1 MGKRSYVPFD
11 VFAMRVDVPVST
23 AVRQGHLGW
32 TCGQCPLTDQG
43 IVHAPGNL
51 LAQTDFVCD
60 MIANVMARADFTPSS
75 VGRLHVYFAAQ
86 SEREAADAL
95 ALIAARF
102 DHGPLIVPVPVPHFY
117 YAGMM
122 IEVDVFAA
130 ADLQVRAPFE
140 AGGVRL
146 DLVDGGNQVWAH
158 ASVSSV
164 DGAVPVDPVSLIDDA
179 LARHGLHRDHLLGD
193 LWMYAGDD
201 DGARAMI
208 TGAQQRDLMTNP
220 DALVRLAGPALP
232 VVRAALSYGKKAVS
246 VLTET
251 VVIGGVRLT
260 MKKSDGMLWS
270 IGTCADMTLGLVG
283 QTSVIMQAMDA
294 ALHAAGASFADVV
307 KLTAHYTGS
316 ASEEDLHGNMKVRHG
331 YYARPG
337 PASTGLPVWGLGNDK
352 CRIAVDIVAV

>member
-23 AVRQGHLGW
+23 AVRDGNLGW
-32 TCGQCPLTDQG
+32 TCGQCPLTDRG
-43 IVHAPGNL
+43 VVHAPGNL
-51 LAQTDFVCD
+51 LAQADFVCN
-60 MIANVMARADFTPSS
+60 MIENVMARADFTPSS
-75 VGRLHVYFAAQ
+75 IGRLHVYFTAH

-146 DLVDGGNQVWAH
+146 DLVDAGDQVWAH

-164 DGAVPVDPVSLIDDA
+164 DGALPVDSVSLIDDA

-193 LWMYAGDD
+193 LWIYAGDD
-201 DGARAMI
+201 DGARAI
-208 TGAQQRDLMTNP
+208 ISCAQQRHLMTNP
-220 DALVRLAGPALP
+220 DALVRLAGPSLP
-232 VVRAALSYGKKAVS
+232 VVRAALTYGKQAVA
-246 VLTET
+246 VVAET
-251 VVIGGVRLT
+251 LVVDGLRLT
-260 MKKSDGMLWS
+260 MKKSGGMVWCS
-270 IGTCADMTLGLVG
+270 ATCADMTLGLVG
-283 QTSVIMQAMDA
+283 QTSVIMQAIDV
-294 ALHAAGASFADVV
+294 ALRAAGASFADVV
-307 KLTAHYTGS
+307 KLTAHYTGT
-316 ASEEDLHGNMKVRHG
+316 ASEEDLHGNMKVRHD

-337 PASTGLPVWGLGNDK
+337 PASTGLPVWGLGNER
-352 CRIAVDIVAV
+352 CRIAVDIIAV